1 MWGPTIFVVILIV
14 RLRKKKKLW
23 LWKFLVLVS
32 CRPSVDLHYEMSPSL
47 FFRLIEQVAFG
58 CEMSKCH
65 GWIEAC
71 SFYTNDLFIIKE
83 CFTSRC
89 RGSICLNDLR
99 MWVVQSLH
107 RVSYFENWC
116 LSTVWLPVW
125 LAPPCAGWCGCRL
138 LPSKINFSGKRCFW
152 GAAETQR
159 GLRALSTTATIG
171 TRSRVAAETQHRRL
185 LVHMTATKSHN

>member
-71 SFYTNDLFIIKE
+71 SFLYKWSIYNKGMFHKSVSWLNLFKWSSNVGGSE
-83 CFTSRC
+83 SAQGVLFWKLMSFHCLTSCLTCSTPC
-89 RGSICLNDLR
+89 RMTRLSSASVKNKLLREKMFLGCCWNVPWTQSIVYHGHDR
-99 MWVVQSLH
+99 HSQSCCCRNTTQTFVGAH
-107 RVSYFENWC
+107 DSY
-116 LSTVWLPVW
+116 
-125 LAPPCAGWCGCRL
+125 
-138 LPSKINFSGKRCFW
+138 
-152 GAAETQR
+152 
-159 GLRALSTTATIG
+159 
-171 TRSRVAAETQHRRL
+171 
-185 LVHMTATKSHN
+185 